1 MPAHSVFADA
11 RGHERDRS
19 FTVEQFQDLVHSALD
34 AQSLPD
40 NALSFSFGGNTY
52 PPSLHSPQSSRVKDA
67 SRRKTGPFSRLRGA
81 FTRKQDVSDASF
93 TVPPETRRLASSSVP
108 TLALL
113 QSKKAPTSD
122 SYTSLDITTSH
133 CNAPSSQ
140 TWTAGPKVF
149 LETSLPSPD
158 FNNGS
163 QSYSYSPSLD
173 ISACER
179 SSSSSR
185 SLLGLKPL
193 TIPKL
198 TNGGLFSSGSLP
210 TPPDSDTIRGASPAA
225 IDDFVSIEPE
235 SMYSFFDDSGFE
247 DLCPPNVTRKK
258 SKASFRSLF
267 SSAASEGNAS
277 SYHSGSKRD
286 KALPPTPACDRT
298 VGGRRRKSKPDV
310 EVENLRNS
318 AADDRRSS
326 LFYSP
331 PTIEQCDPGKTPTS
345 ERSDSKSGLD
355 KEFRSNRM
363 TDWIVRSTSSTPR
376 KLKRLSRSSAPAYP
390 SPTSPLP
397 PTPDLPF
404 TDLPVDA
411 SRKASH
417 VQNTNDVGNS
427 TEESIDS
434 MEILRWRM
442 PNLEQQTSKAST
454 TSSARAHALG
464 RPSRGSIRDRLG
476 LGPRLHVHVPLPSQF
491 VADPTRRSKSQHRI
505 SSEGT
510 IRKANSPLLIAPP
523 SSSRLSSSSRIP
535 LPRLASASLVSL
547 RSITTVTARSKG
559 SGGENE
565 EDNRM
570 DVLDIDRAFTPEDD
584 PFAADPPTPLTPL
597 TPMNPTY
604 QTQTSKE
611 EKYHSFMRLGNDSSA
626 SCGPETPMSVP
637 ASLPSWHYR
646 LGSNSNVSSPVLMS
660 SSKFC
665 GATPVPRRSKRNAS
679 PSSVRSRFDP
689 SPVEPL
695 SIRRGALSAPPS
707 PPSGRQTL
715 KQVISRVRRIQDN
728 QIENGIGNLTGGKG
742 HTSGIVGHTESRPH
756 SPFPMLALKPGL
768 EKAVPKAS
776 SDRRSTA
783 ASFVWSGMGE
793 QDAVYSLEGHPV
805 ERVQAPL
812 HGLGRIKESTSPSVM
827 EIDAFGPVAEKYA
840 HGIPDRDMLSPT
852 AWLLDS
858 DDYDDNNDMHEPETL
873 AANSNVLALSF
884 NVIDEPSGQL
894 GGDGTTGRTGVVL
907 ASNRVSDA
915 RCIKAP
921 SRGVF
926 DTESETELEAH
937 LTHLRSSQ
945 NWPLPPHRT
954 VIVDE
959 ESGEGFHLVEPVLE
973 FIQAG
978 SATHSPRHSIRFP
991 KRCSGSM
998 SIESLTG
1005 RRSGGSSPISQRL
1018 NSSQTR
1024 LIAEQFGN
1032 PALRVENDA
1041 TSPSSMQVPK
1051 ALPTQ
1056 HLKQRSR
1063 SATSLASVSAWSART
1078 SRTAFYSAR
1087 STVSRG
1093 SNKSTY
1099 SFAHP
1104 RQVGKLSREGS
1115 SRSATSSRS
1124 LPSSADHHAK
1134 SSSSQWKSSGSVLAP
1149 TASSASLAH
1158 GSAI

>member
-11 RGHERDRS
+11 RDQERDRS
-19 FTVEQFQDLVHSALD
+19 FTVEQFEDLVHSALD

-52 PPSLHSPQSSRVKDA
+52 PPSLHSLHSSRAKDA
-67 SRRKTGPFSRLRGA
+67 SRRKTGPFSRLRGV
-81 FTRKQDVSDASF
+81 FTRKQGLSDASF
-93 TVPPETRRLASSSVP
+93 IVPPETRRLASSSVP

-122 SYTSLDITTSH
+122 SDISLDIPVSH
-133 CNAPSSQ
+133 CNSPSSQ
-140 TWTAGPKVF
+140 TWTVGPKSF
-149 LETSLPSPD
+149 LGTSLLSPD
-158 FNNGS
+158 FTNDS
-163 QSYSYSPSLD
+163 QSYSCSPSLD
-173 ISACER
+173 ISSRER

-185 SLLGLKPL
+185 SLGLKPL

-225 IDDFVSIEPE
+225 TDDFVSIEPE

-247 DLCPPNVTRKK
+247 DLCTPNVTRKK

-277 SYHSGSKRD
+277 SHHSGSKRD
-286 KALPPTPACDRT
+286 KALPPTPACDRA
-298 VGGRRRKSKPDV
+298 VGGRRRKSRPEV
-310 EVENLRNS
+310 EVLNS
-318 AADDRRSS
+318 AADDRRVS

-331 PTIEQCDPGKTPTS
+331 PTIEQCDPGKTSTS
-345 ERSDSKSGLD
+345 ERSDSEPNLD

-397 PTPDLPF
+397 PTPNLPF

-411 SRKASH
+411 SRKSNH

-442 PNLEQQTSKAST
+442 RDLEQQASKTSA
-454 TSSARAHALG
+454 TSSARARALG

-491 VADPTRRSKSQHRI
+491 VVDPTGRSKSQHGI
-505 SSEGT
+505 SSEAT
-510 IRKANSPLLIAPP
+510 IRKTNSPLPIAPP

-597 TPMNPTY
+597 TPVNPIY

-626 SCGPETPMSVP
+626 SCVPETPISAP

-646 LGSNSNVSSPVLMS
+646 LGSNSNVSSPVLMPS
-660 SSKFC
+660 SLLP

-679 PSSVRSRFDP
+679 PSSVRSRLAP
-689 SPVEPL
+689 SVVEVEPL
-695 SIRRGALSAPPS
+695 SIRRRAPSALPS

-715 KQVISRVRRIQDN
+715 TQVISRVRRIEGN
-728 QIENGIGNLTGGKG
+728 QFESGISNLTGKG
-742 HTSGIVGHTESRPH
+742 HASGIVGHTESRPH
-756 SPFPMLALKPGL
+756 SPFPMLVALTPSSV
-768 EKAVPKAS
+768 KAAPNAS

-793 QDAVYSLEGHPV
+793 QDAVYSLEGKAI
-805 ERVQAPL
+805 ECVQAPL
-812 HGLGRIKESTSPSVM
+812 GQIKQPTSPSVV
-827 EIDAFGPVAEKYA
+827 EIDSFGPVAEKYA
-840 HGIPDRDMLSPT
+840 HRILDRDMLSPT

-873 AANSNVLALSF
+873 AAKSNVLALSF
-884 NVIDEPSGQL
+884 NVINESSGQS
-894 GGDGTTGRTGVVL
+894 GGNGITGRTGAVL
-907 ASNRVSDA
+907 ASNCISNARSVS
-915 RCIKAP
+915 P
-921 SRGVF
+921 SRVVF
-926 DTESETELEAH
+926 DTESGIEPEAD
-937 LTHLRSSQ
+937 LTRLRAPQ

-954 VIVDE
+954 VVVDE
-959 ESGEGFHLVEPVLE
+959 ESGEGFHLVEPGLE
-973 FIQAG
+973 FIQAD
-978 SATHSPRHSIRFP
+978 SAAHSPRHSIRFP

-998 SIESLTG
+998 SIESLTS
-1005 RRSGGSSPISQRL
+1005 RLSGGSSPISQRL

-1024 LIAEQFGN
+1024 LIAEQFGK
-1032 PALRVENDA
+1032 PALRVDHDA

-1087 STVSRG
+1087 STISRG
-1093 SNKSTY
+1093 SDKSAY
-1099 SFAHP
+1099 SFAQS

-1115 SRSATSSRS
+1115 SRSAASSRS
-1124 LPSSADHHAK
+1124 PPSSADHHAR
-1134 SSSSQWKSSGSVLAP
+1134 SSSSHRKSNGSVLGP
-1149 TASSASLAH
+1149 TASSASLPR

>member
-1 MPAHSVFADA
+1 MSSRSVFADA
-11 RGHERDRS
+11 RGHVRDRS
-19 FTVEQFQDLVHSALD
+19 FTVEQFEELVHSALD

-52 PPSLHSPQSSRVKDA
+52 PSSLHSPHSSRAKDA

-81 FTRKQDVSDASF
+81 FTRKQGLSDASF
-93 TVPPETRRLASSSVP
+93 IVPPETRRLASSSVP

-122 SYTSLDITTSH
+122 SYISLDIPTSH
-133 CNAPSSQ
+133 CNAPSSR
-140 TWTAGPKVF
+140 TWTAGPKSF
-149 LETSLPSPD
+149 LGTSLSSSD
-158 FNNGS
+158 FTNGS
-163 QSYSYSPSLD
+163 QSYSCSPSLD
-173 ISACER
+173 ISPRER

-210 TPPDSDTIRGASPAA
+210 TPPDFDAIRGASPAA
-225 IDDFVSIEPE
+225 TDDFVSIEPE

-247 DLCPPNVTRKK
+247 DLCTPNVTRKK

-277 SYHSGSKRD
+277 SHHSGSKRD

-298 VGGRRRKSKPDV
+298 VDGRRRKFRPEV
-310 EVENLRNS
+310 EVLNS
-318 AADDRRSS
+318 ADDRRNS

-331 PTIEQCDPGKTPTS
+331 PTIEQCDPGKTSTS
-345 ERSDSKSGLD
+345 ERSDSKSNLD
-355 KEFRSNRM
+355 KEFKSNRM

-397 PTPDLPF
+397 PTPNLPF

-411 SRKASH
+411 LRKASH

-442 PNLEQQTSKAST
+442 PNLEQQASKTST

-491 VADPTRRSKSQHRI
+491 VVDPTRRSKSQHGI
-505 SSEGT
+505 SSEAT
-510 IRKANSPLLIAPP
+510 IRKTNSPLPIAPP

-535 LPRLASASLVSL
+535 LPRLASASFVSL

-597 TPMNPTY
+597 TPVNPTY

-626 SCGPETPMSVP
+626 SCVPETPISAP

-646 LGSNSNVSSPVLMS
+646 LGSNSNISSPVLMPS
-660 SSKFC
+660 SLLP

-679 PSSVRSRFDP
+679 PSSVRSRLAP
-689 SPVEPL
+689 SLVEPL
-695 SIRRGALSAPPS
+695 SIRRRSPSAPPS

-715 KQVISRVRRIQDN
+715 TQVISRVRRIQGN
-728 QIENGIGNLTGGKG
+728 QIESGISNLTGKG

-756 SPFPMLALKPGL
+756 SPFPMLVTLTPGSV
-768 EKAVPKAS
+768 KAAPNAS

-783 ASFVWSGMGE
+783 ASFVWSRMGE
-793 QDAVYSLEGHPV
+793 QDVVYSLEGQAV

-812 HGLGRIKESTSPSVM
+812 GQIKHPTSPSVV
-827 EIDAFGPVAEKYA
+827 EIDAFGPVSEKYA
-840 HGIPDRDMLSPT
+840 HRIPDRDMLSPT

-873 AANSNVLALSF
+873 AAKSNVLALSF
-884 NVIDEPSGQL
+884 NVIDEPNGQL
-894 GGDGTTGRTGVVL
+894 GGNGTTGRTGAVL
-907 ASNRVSDA
+907 ASNCISDA
-915 RCIKAP
+915 RSVSP

-926 DTESETELEAH
+926 DTESEIEPKADLAR
-937 LTHLRSSQ
+937 LRAPQ

-954 VIVDE
+954 VVVDE

-973 FIQAG
+973 FIQTG
-978 SATHSPRHSIRFP
+978 SAMHSPRHSIRFP

-998 SIESLTG
+998 SIESLTSHL
-1005 RRSGGSSPISQRL
+1005 SGGSSPISQRL

-1024 LIAEQFGN
+1024 LIAEQFGK
-1032 PALRVENDA
+1032 PALRVDNDA
-1041 TSPSSMQVPK
+1041 TSPSSMQVPQ

-1093 SNKSTY
+1093 SDKSAY
-1099 SFAHP
+1099 SFAQS

-1115 SRSATSSRS
+1115 SRSAASSHS
-1124 LPSSADHHAK
+1124 PPSSADHHAK
-1134 SSSSQWKSSGSVLAP
+1134 SSSSHRMSSGSVLGP
-1149 TASSASLAH
+1149 TASSTSLPR

>member
-34 AQSLPD
+34 AQSLSD

-52 PPSLHSPQSSRVKDA
+52 PPSPHSSRTKDA

-93 TVPPETRRLASSSVP
+93 IVPPETRRLASSSVP

-122 SYTSLDITTSH
+122 SYTSSDTPTSH
-133 CNAPSSQ
+133 CNTPSSQ
-140 TWTAGPKVF
+140 TWTAGPKVS
-149 LETSLPSPD
+149 LETSLPPPD

-163 QSYSYSPSLD
+163 QSYSYSSSLD
-173 ISACER
+173 ISACKR

-185 SLLGLKPL
+185 SLFGLKPL
-193 TIPKL
+193 TIPKP
-198 TNGGLFSSGSLP
+198 TNGGLCSSGSLP
-210 TPPDSDTIRGASPAA
+210 TPPDSDTIRGASPAG

-247 DLCPPNVTRKK
+247 DLCTPNVTRKK

-267 SSAASEGNAS
+267 SSAASDGIAS
-277 SYHSGSKRD
+277 SYHSGSKLD

-310 EVENLRNS
+310 GVLNLRYS

-326 LFYSP
+326 FFNSP
-331 PTIEQCDPGKTPTS
+331 PAIEQCDPGKASAS
-345 ERSDSKSGLD
+345 ERSDSKSGID
-355 KEFRSNRM
+355 KESRSNRM

-376 KLKRLSRSSAPAYP
+376 KFKRLSRSSVPAYP

-417 VQNTNDVGNS
+417 VQNTNNVGNS

-434 MEILRWRM
+434 TEILRWRM

-454 TSSARAHALG
+454 TSSARVHALG

-491 VADPTRRSKSQHRI
+491 VADPTRRSKSQHGI

-510 IRKANSPLLIAPP
+510 IRKPNSPLLIAPQ

-535 LPRLASASLVSL
+535 LPKLASASLISL

-559 SGGENE
+559 SGGENG

-570 DVLDIDRAFTPEDD
+570 DVFDIDRAFNPEDD

-597 TPMNPTY
+597 TPINPAY

-646 LGSNSNVSSPVLMS
+646 LGSNSNVSSPVLMPS
-660 SSKFC
+660 PLFC
-665 GATPVPRRSKRNAS
+665 VANPVPRRRKRNAS
-679 PSSVRSRFDP
+679 PSSVRSKLAP
-689 SPVEPL
+689 SLVEPL
-695 SIRRGALSAPPS
+695 SIRRGVPSAPSS
-707 PPSGRQTL
+707 PPSGRQTM
-715 KQVISRVRRIQDN
+715 KQVISRVSRMQDN
-728 QIENGIGNLTGGKG
+728 QIESGIGNLTGGKG
-742 HTSGIVGHTESRPH
+742 PTSGIIGHTESRPH
-756 SPFPMLALKPGL
+756 SPFPLLALKPGL
-768 EKAVPKAS
+768 EKTVPNAS
-776 SDRRSTA
+776 VDRRSTA

-793 QDAVYSLEGHPV
+793 QDAVYSLEGHPI
-805 ERVQAPL
+805 ERVQAPV
-812 HGLGRIKESTSPSVM
+812 HGLGRIKESTSPGGVEM
-827 EIDAFGPVAEKYA
+827 NAFNPVAEKYA
-840 HGIPDRDMLSPT
+840 HRIPDRDMLSPT

-858 DDYDDNNDMHEPETL
+858 DDYDDDNDMHEPETL
-873 AANSNVLALSF
+873 AAKSNMLALSF

-894 GGDGTTGRTGVVL
+894 GSNGSTRTGVAVV
-907 ASNRVSDA
+907 SNRVSDA
-915 RCIKAP
+915 RCISP

-926 DTESETELEAH
+926 DTESETEPEAD
-937 LTHLRSSQ
+937 LTHLRSPE

-954 VIVDE
+954 VVVDE
-959 ESGEGFHLVEPVLE
+959 ESGEGFHLVERVLE
-973 FIQAG
+973 FIEAG

-998 SIESLTG
+998 STESLTS

-1024 LIAEQFGN
+1024 LIAEQFGK
-1032 PALRVENDA
+1032 PALRIENDA
-1041 TSPSSMQVPK
+1041 TSPSSMQVSK

-1063 SATSLASVSAWSART
+1063 SATSLPSVSAWSART
-1078 SRTAFYSAR
+1078 SRTAFYSAH

-1093 SNKSTY
+1093 SDRSTY

-1115 SRSATSSRS
+1115 YRSATSSRS
-1124 LPSSADHHAK
+1124 PPSSADHHAK
-1134 SSSSQWKSSGSVLAP
+1134 SSSSHRKSSGSVLGPA
-1149 TASSASLAH
+1149 ASSTSLAC
-1158 GSAI
+1158 GNAI